1 MHDKSAGIFEEFE
14 RLFSCVPCGLPALS
28 PCPAANC
35 DALQGHFSFPALNMF
50 VIEIAD
56 LFCRFGL

>member
-1 MHDKSAGIFEEFE
+1 MIKVQAFLKSCE
-14 RLFSCVPCGLPALS
+14 RLFSCVLCGLLALPS
-28 PCPAANC
+28 LPWQQIATLCK
-35 DALQGHFSFPALNMF
+35 GIFSFPALNMF